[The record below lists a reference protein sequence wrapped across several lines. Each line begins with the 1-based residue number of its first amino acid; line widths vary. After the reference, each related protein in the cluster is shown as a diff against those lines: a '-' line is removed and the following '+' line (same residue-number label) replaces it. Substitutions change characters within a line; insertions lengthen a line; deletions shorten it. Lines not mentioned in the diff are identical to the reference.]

1 MTSLDSFT
9 ADTLRRSPLL
19 LLASAILHLVLVH
32 ASASSQETPR
42 DTIRTPGPA
51 QPPATGR
58 PARYDPLRGVMPRP
72 RAHSH
77 NDYEHERP
85 LWDALTQGFCSV
97 EADIHLV
104 EDQLLV
110 GHDPGDVRPERTL
123 AKLYLEPLRDRLTQH
138 GGQVWS
144 GVTPFVLMIDIKT
157 DGAATYRRLAEEL
170 QPYASILT
178 RVERGEVQP
187 GPLLVV
193 ISGNRD
199 WESIAASEPR
209 LVTVDGRMSDLER
222 SDRPAADLMRMVS
235 DNWSTHFTWRG
246 DGPMPA
252 AERQKLAELVRQA
265 HSEGRLVR
273 FWATP
278 ERTEVWDELL
288 AANVDLL
295 NTDRLAELSEYLS
308 RARK

>member
-1 MTSLDSFT
+1 MTSPDSFPE
-9 ADTLRRSPLL
+9 DTLRRGPLL
-19 LLASAILHLVLVH
+19 LLATAILHFVLVQ
-32 ASASSQETPR
+32 ASANSQETLR
-42 DTIRTPGPA
+42 DNSTGPA
-51 QPPATGR
+51 QSPAAEK
-58 PARYDPLRGVMPRP
+58 PASDDRLQGVVPRP

-77 NDYEHERP
+77 NDYEHQRP
-85 LWDALTQGFCSV
+85 LWDALAQGFCSV

-104 EDQLLV
+104 GDQLLV

-123 AKLYLEPLRDRLTQH
+123 AKLYLEPLRERLMQQ
-138 GGQVWS
+138 GGQVWP
-144 GVTPFVLMIDIKT
+144 GITPFVLMIDIKT
-157 DGAATYRRLAEEL
+157 DGTATYRRLAEEL

-246 DGPMPA
+246 EGPMPA

-295 NTDRLAELSEYLS
+295 NTDRLAELSDYLS
-308 RARK
+308 RARR